1 MSELDRLIRRLMAQR
16 ASIER
21 AGDLVATLEGPAIVL
36 GLGDGAALDHLC
48 DVVRKRGVIVFDYS
62 PIAGG
67 KAARAAERIEGDL
80 RESLPRSWE
89 RLKRSAALALIN
101 FPITDESRLTAE
113 LAPLVAP
120 MLRPGAVVIS
130 ETAVELPGWEKV
142 PLPDGVHEGR
152 HYLYRAR

>member
-21 AGDLVATLEGPAIVL
+21 AGSLVATLEGPAIML

-48 DVVRKRGVIVFDYS
+48 DVVRKRGVIVFDHG
-62 PIAGG
+62 PIADG

-80 RESLPRSWE
+80 RESLPRGWE

-101 FPITDESRLTAE
+101 FPITDESRLAAE

-120 MLRPGAVVIS
+120 MLRPGAVVVS
-130 ETAVELPGWEKV
+130 ETAVELPGWEK
-142 PLPDGVHEGR
+142 LPPPEGVHEGR
-152 HYLYRAR
+152 HHLYCAT